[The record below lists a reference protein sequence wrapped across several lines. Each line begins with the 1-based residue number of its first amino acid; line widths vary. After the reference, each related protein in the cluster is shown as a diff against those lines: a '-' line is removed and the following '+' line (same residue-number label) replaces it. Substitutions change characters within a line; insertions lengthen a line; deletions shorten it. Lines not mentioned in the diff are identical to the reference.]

1 MKLATYNV
9 NGIASR
15 LSNLL
20 DWLGR
25 EAPDVVCLQELK
37 AVDRAFPALALQEA
51 GYDAIWHGQSGWNGV
66 AILSKSGTP
75 IEVRRGLTGNASDT
89 DARYLEA
96 AVDGILIGCLYLPNG
111 NPQPG
116 PKFTYKLAWF
126 DRLLRHARKLLN
138 SGHQVALMGDF
149 NVVPT
154 NFDIYDPKH
163 WRKDA
168 LLQPESRK
176 AYQRLLAQGWTDALR
191 AEHPHEAVFTFWD
204 YFRNRW
210 QSNTGLRIDH
220 LLLSP
225 DVAKRVIGAG
235 VDTWVRGESHA
246 SDHAPAWVE
255 LRPLRQRKSVAKR
268 AAPATKT
275 PVRRKRPPRASTQR

>member
-1 MKLATYNV
+1 M
-9 NGIASR
+9 
-15 LSNLL
+15 
-20 DWLGR
+20 
-25 EAPDVVCLQELK
+25 
-37 AVDRAFPALALQEA
+37 
-51 GYDAIWHGQSGWNGV
+51 
-66 AILSKSGTP
+66 
-75 IEVRRGLTGNASDT
+75 
-89 DARYLEA
+89 
-96 AVDGILIGCLYLPNG
+96 PNG

-191 AEHPHEAVFTFWD
+191 AEHPHEAVFTFWTT
-204 YFRNRW
+204 FETVGRAIP
-210 QSNTGLRIDH
+210 GF
-220 LLLSP
+220 
-225 DVAKRVIGAG
+225 
-235 VDTWVRGESHA
+235 ES
-246 SDHAPAWVE
+246 
-255 LRPLRQRKSVAKR
+255 
-268 AAPATKT
+268 TT
-275 PVRRKRPPRASTQR
+275 YC